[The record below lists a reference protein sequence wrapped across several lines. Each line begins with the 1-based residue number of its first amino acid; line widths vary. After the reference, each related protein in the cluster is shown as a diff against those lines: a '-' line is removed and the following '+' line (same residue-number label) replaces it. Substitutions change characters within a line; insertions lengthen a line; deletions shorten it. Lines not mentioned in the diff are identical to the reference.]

1 MSKKKNEYRLLVASL
16 LKGYKDLMCHYLHI
30 QLIFL

>member
-1 MSKKKNEYRLLVASL
+1 MSKKKKEYRLLVASL
-16 LKGYKDLMCHYLHI
+16 LKKDLMCHYLHI